1 MNYQIELRH
10 LLYFKVLAEELHFRR
25 AAEKLFIAQ
34 PGLSR
39 QIKQLE
45 ESYGVSLFERNKRNV
60 QLTEAGMYL
69 FTEVKELF
77 RHLDQIE
84 TQLLSFANGKISTLK
99 LGFIGSAVQT
109 ILPQLLV
116 TLKQQQPDIELS
128 LHELANETQLDLLEK
143 KELDLGFVRV
153 SETPHGLCSL
163 PIHTEHFSLVLPNNH
178 PLLKSPKP
186 TLYALKDES
195 FILFSKNYSHSYYD
209 LVMSI
214 FNDHAFLPKVTLRT
228 VNALTIF
235 NMVAQG
241 LGVAIVP
248 SSLKNGYHVD
258 VTFLELDTL
267 PQRTTLSLVWNAQ
280 NRNPGIPL
288 VIQIIASQLSK
299 NRDNITGI
307 IDKP

>member
-45 ESYGVSLFERNKRNV
+45 ESYGVTLFERNKRNV
-60 QLTEAGMYL
+60 QMTEAGMYL
-69 FTEVKELF
+69 FQEVKELF

-84 TQLLSFANGKISTLK
+84 TQLQSFANGKISTLK

-143 KELDLGFVRV
+143 KELDLGFVRL
-153 SETPHGLCSL
+153 SETPPGLCSL

-178 PLLKSPKP
+178 PLLKSPQPSLDAFKN
-186 TLYALKDES
+186 ES

-214 FNDHAFLPKVTLRT
+214 FSDHKFIPKVTLRT

-258 VTFLELDTL
+258 VTFLELKTL
-267 PQRTTLSLVWNAQ
+267 PQRTTLSLVWNAN

-288 VIQIIASQLSK
+288 VTQIITSQVKNGYNTSK
-299 NRDNITGI
+299 RVN
-307 IDKP
+307 KA

>member
-10 LLYFKVLAEELHFRR
+10 LLYFKILAEELHFRR
-25 AAEKLFIAQ
+25 AAERLFIAQ

-45 ESYGVSLFERNKRNV
+45 ENYRVTLFERNKRNV
-60 QLTEAGMYL
+60 ALTEAGKYL
-69 FTEVKELF
+69 FDEVKELF

-84 TQLLSFANGKISTLK
+84 TQLQSLANGKISTLK

-116 TLKQQQPDIELS
+116 TLKQKQPDIELA
-128 LHELANETQLDLLEK
+128 LHELANEVQLDMLQK
-143 KELDLGFVRV
+143 QELDFGFVRL
-153 SETPHGLCSL
+153 SEAPMGLNSI
-163 PIHTEHFSLVLPNNH
+163 PIYTEHFSLVLPNTH
-178 PLLKSPKP
+178 PVLQQDRLN
-186 TLYALKDES
+186 LYALKDES

-214 FNDHAFLPKVTLRT
+214 FQDHQFTPKVTLRT

-248 SSLKNGYHVD
+248 SSLKNGYHVN
-258 VTFLELDTL
+258 VTFLELDAL
-267 PQRTTLSLVWNAQ
+267 AQRTTLSLVWNTQ
-280 NRNPGIPL
+280 NRNPGIPFVL
-288 VIQIIASQLSK
+288 EIFASQ
-299 NRDNITGI
+299 T
-307 IDKP
+307 

>member
-45 ESYGVSLFERNKRNV
+45 ESYGVTLFERNKRNV
-60 QLTEAGMYL
+60 QMTEAGMYL
-69 FTEVKELF
+69 FQEVKELF

-84 TQLLSFANGKISTLK
+84 TQLQSFANGKISTLK

-116 TLKQQQPDIELS
+116 ILKQQQPDIELS

-143 KELDLGFVRV
+143 KELDLGFVRL
-153 SETPHGLCSL
+153 SETPPGLCSL
-163 PIHTEHFSLVLPNNH
+163 PIHTEHFSLVLPNDH
-178 PLLKSPKP
+178 PLLKSPQPSLDAFKN
-186 TLYALKDES
+186 ES

-214 FNDHAFLPKVTLRT
+214 FSDHKFIPKVTLRT

-258 VTFLELDTL
+258 VTFLELTTL

-288 VIQIIASQLSK
+288 VIQIIASQTNKAGPDTADINNNS
-299 NRDNITGI
+299 
-307 IDKP
+307 

>member
-10 LLYFKVLAEELHFRR
+10 LLYFKVLAEELHFRK

-45 ESYGVSLFERNKRNV
+45 VNYRVTLLERNKRHV
-60 QLTEAGMYL
+60 SLTEAGKYL
-69 FTEVKELF
+69 FDEVKELF

-84 TQLLSFANGKISTLK
+84 TQLQSLANGRISTLK

-109 ILPQLLV
+109 ILPQLLID
-116 TLKQQQPDIELS
+116 LKQKQPDIELS
-128 LHELANETQLDLLEK
+128 LHELANETQLDLIQK
-143 KELDLGFVRV
+143 KEIDFGFVRL
-153 SETPHGLCSL
+153 SDTPIGLDSL
-163 PIHTEHFSLVLPNNH
+163 PIYTEHFSLVLPKNH
-178 PLLKSPKP
+178 PLLKQKKSN
-186 TLYALKDES
+186 LYELKNES

-214 FNDHAFLPKVTLRT
+214 FQDHQFTPKVTLRT

-248 SSLKNGYHVD
+248 ASLKNGYQAD
-258 VTFLELDTL
+258 VCFLELDSL
-267 PQRTTLSLVWNAQ
+267 PQRTTLSLVWNTE
-280 NRNPGIPL
+280 NRNPGIPFVL
-288 VIQIIASQLSK
+288 DIITSQSLK
-299 NRDNITGI
+299 ALIAED
-307 IDKP
+307 

>member
-45 ESYGVSLFERNKRNV
+45 ESYGVTLFERNKRNV
-60 QLTEAGMYL
+60 QMTEAGIYL
-69 FTEVKELF
+69 FQEVKELF

-84 TQLLSFANGKISTLK
+84 TQLQSFANGKISTLK

-109 ILPQLLV
+109 ILPELLV
-116 TLKQQQPDIELS
+116 NLKQQQPDIELS

-143 KELDLGFVRV
+143 KELDLGFIRL
-153 SETPHGLCSL
+153 SETPPGLCSL

-178 PLLKSPKP
+178 PLLKSPQPSLDAFKN
-186 TLYALKDES
+186 ES

-214 FNDHAFLPKVTLRT
+214 FSDHKFIPKVTLRT

-258 VTFLELDTL
+258 VTFLELKTL
-267 PQRTTLSLVWNAQ
+267 PQRTTLSLVWNAN

-288 VIQIIASQLSK
+288 VTQIITSQVKNGYNTSK
-299 NRDNITGI
+299 RVN
-307 IDKP
+307 KA

>member
-10 LLYFKVLAEELHFRR
+10 LLYFKILAEELHFRR
-25 AAEKLFIAQ
+25 AAERLFIAQ

-45 ESYGVSLFERNKRNV
+45 ENYQVTLFERNKRNV
-60 QLTEAGMYL
+60 ALTEAGKYL
-69 FTEVKELF
+69 FDEVKELF

-84 TQLLSFANGKISTLK
+84 TQLQSLANGKISTLK

-116 TLKQQQPDIELS
+116 TLKQKQPDIELA
-128 LHELANETQLDLLEK
+128 LHELANEVQLDMLQK
-143 KELDLGFVRV
+143 QELDFGFVRL
-153 SETPHGLCSL
+153 SEAPMGLNSI
-163 PIHTEHFSLVLPNNH
+163 PIYTEHFSLVLPNTH
-178 PLLKSPKP
+178 PILQQDRLN
-186 TLYALKDES
+186 LYALKDES

-214 FNDHAFLPKVTLRT
+214 FQDHQFTPKVTLRT

-248 SSLKNGYHVD
+248 SSLKNGYHVN
-258 VTFLELDTL
+258 VTFLELDAL
-267 PQRTTLSLVWNAQ
+267 AQRTTLSLVWNTQ
-280 NRNPGIPL
+280 NRNPGIPFVL
-288 VIQIIASQLSK
+288 EIFASQ
-299 NRDNITGI
+299 T
-307 IDKP
+307 

>member
-10 LLYFKVLAEELHFRR
+10 LLYFKILAEELHFRR

-45 ESYGVSLFERNKRNV
+45 ESYGISLFERNKRNV

-84 TQLLSFANGKISTLK
+84 TQLQSLANGKISTLK

-109 ILPQLLV
+109 ILPQLLL
-116 TLKQQQPDIELS
+116 TLKQQQPDVELS

-143 KELDLGFVRV
+143 KELDLGFVRL
-153 SETPHGLCSL
+153 SETPLGLCSL

-178 PLLKSPKP
+178 PLLNSSQPS
-186 TLYALKDES
+186 LQALKDES

-214 FNDHAFLPKVTLRT
+214 FTDHKFIPKVTLRT

-258 VTFLELDTL
+258 VNFLELDTL

-280 NRNPGIPL
+280 NSNPGIPL
-288 VIQIIASQLSK
+288 VIQIITQTK
-299 NRDNITGI
+299 NDVDNT
-307 IDKP
+307 IDIKT

>member
-45 ESYGVSLFERNKRNV
+45 ESYGVTLFERNKRNV
-60 QLTEAGMYL
+60 QMTEAGMYL
-69 FTEVKELF
+69 FQEVKELF

-84 TQLLSFANGKISTLK
+84 TQLQSFANGKISTLK

-109 ILPQLLV
+109 ILPELLV
-116 TLKQQQPDIELS
+116 NLKQQQPDIELS

-143 KELDLGFVRV
+143 KELDLGFVRL
-153 SETPHGLCSL
+153 SETPPGLCSL

-178 PLLKSPKP
+178 PLLKSPQPSLDAFKN
-186 TLYALKDES
+186 ES

-214 FNDHAFLPKVTLRT
+214 FSDHKFIPKVTLRT

-258 VTFLELDTL
+258 VTFLELKTL
-267 PQRTTLSLVWNAQ
+267 PQRTTLSLVWNAN

-288 VIQIIASQLSK
+288 VTQIITSQVKNGYNTSK
-299 NRDNITGI
+299 RVN
-307 IDKP
+307 KA

>member
-45 ESYGVSLFERNKRNV
+45 ESYGVTLFERNKRNV
-60 QLTEAGMYL
+60 QMTEAGIYL
-69 FTEVKELF
+69 FQEVKELF

-84 TQLLSFANGKISTLK
+84 TQLQSFANGKISTLK

-109 ILPQLLV
+109 ILPELLV
-116 TLKQQQPDIELS
+116 NLKQQQPDIELS

-143 KELDLGFVRV
+143 KELDLGFVRL
-153 SETPHGLCSL
+153 SETPPGLCSL

-178 PLLKSPKP
+178 PLLKAPQPSLDAFKN
-186 TLYALKDES
+186 ES

-214 FNDHAFLPKVTLRT
+214 FSDHKFIPKVTLRT

-258 VTFLELDTL
+258 VTFLELKTL
-267 PQRTTLSLVWNAQ
+267 PQRTTLSLVWNAH

-288 VIQIIASQLSK
+288 VTQIITSQVKNGYNTSK
-299 NRDNITGI
+299 RGN
-307 IDKP
+307 KA

>member
-10 LLYFKVLAEELHFRR
+10 LLYFKVLAEELHFRK
-25 AAEKLFIAQ
+25 AAERLFIAQ

-45 ESYGVSLFERNKRNV
+45 ENYRVTLLERNKRHV
-60 QLTEAGMYL
+60 SLTEAGNYL
-69 FTEVKELF
+69 FDEVKELF

-84 TQLLSFANGKISTLK
+84 AQLQSLANGRISTLK

-109 ILPQLLV
+109 ILPQLLID
-116 TLKQQQPDIELS
+116 LKQKQPDIELS
-128 LHELANETQLDLLEK
+128 LHELANETQLDLIQK
-143 KELDLGFVRV
+143 KELDFGFVRL
-153 SETPHGLCSL
+153 SDTPIGLHSL
-163 PIHTEHFSLVLPNNH
+163 PIYTEHFSLVLPKSH
-178 PLLKSPKP
+178 PLLMQKKP
-186 TLYALKDES
+186 NLYELKNES

-214 FNDHAFLPKVTLRT
+214 FQDHQFTPKVTLRT

-248 SSLKNGYHVD
+248 ASLKNGYQVD
-258 VTFLELDTL
+258 VCFLELDSL
-267 PQRTTLSLVWNAQ
+267 PQRTTLSLVWNTE
-280 NRNPGIPL
+280 NRNPGIPFVL
-288 VIQIIASQLSK
+288 DIITSQSLK
-299 NRDNITGI
+299 ALIAED
-307 IDKP
+307 

>member
-45 ESYGVSLFERNKRNV
+45 ESYGVTLFERNKRNV
-60 QLTEAGMYL
+60 QMTEAGMYL
-69 FTEVKELF
+69 FQEVKELF

-84 TQLLSFANGKISTLK
+84 TQLQSFANGKISTLK

-143 KELDLGFVRV
+143 KELDLGFVRL
-153 SETPHGLCSL
+153 SETPPGLCSL
-163 PIHTEHFSLVLPNNH
+163 PIHTEHFSLVLPNDH
-178 PLLKSPKP
+178 PLLKSPQPSLDAFKN
-186 TLYALKDES
+186 ES

-214 FNDHAFLPKVTLRT
+214 FSDHKFIPKVTLRT

-258 VTFLELDTL
+258 VTFLELTTL

-288 VIQIIASQLSK
+288 VIQIIASQTNKAGPDTADINNNS
-299 NRDNITGI
+299 
-307 IDKP
+307 

>member
-10 LLYFKVLAEELHFRR
+10 LLYFKVLAEELHFRK
-25 AAEKLFIAQ
+25 AAERLFIAQ

-45 ESYGVSLFERNKRNV
+45 ENYHVTLFERNKRNV
-60 QLTEAGMYL
+60 SLTEAGGYL
-69 FTEVKELF
+69 FDEVKELF

-84 TQLLSFANGKISTLK
+84 TQLQSLANGKISTLK

-109 ILPQLLV
+109 ILPQLLL
-116 TLKQQQPDIELS
+116 TLKQKQPDIELS
-128 LHELANETQLDLLEK
+128 LHELANETQLDLIQK
-143 KELDLGFVRV
+143 KELDFGFVRL
-153 SETPHGLCSL
+153 SETPIGLHSL

-178 PLLKSPKP
+178 PLLKQEKP
-186 TLYALKDES
+186 DLYQLKDES

-214 FNDHAFLPKVTLRT
+214 FQDHQFTPKVTLRT

-235 NMVAQG
+235 NMVVQG

-248 SSLKNGYHVD
+248 ASLKNGYQVD
-258 VTFLELDTL
+258 VRFLELDGL
-267 PQRTTLSLVWNAQ
+267 AQRTTLSLVWNAE
-280 NRNPGIPL
+280 NRNPGIPFVL
-288 VIQIIASQLSK
+288 DIIASQGLK
-299 NRDNITGI
+299 AIIT
-307 IDKP
+307 DT

>member
-10 LLYFKVLAEELHFRR
+10 LLYFKVLAEELHFRK
-25 AAEKLFIAQ
+25 AAERLFIAQ

-45 ESYGVSLFERNKRNV
+45 ENYRVTLLERNKRHV
-60 QLTEAGMYL
+60 SLTEAGNYL
-69 FTEVKELF
+69 FDEVKELF

-84 TQLLSFANGKISTLK
+84 TQLQSLANGRISTLK

-109 ILPQLLV
+109 ILPQLLID
-116 TLKQQQPDIELS
+116 LKQKQPDIELS
-128 LHELANETQLDLLEK
+128 LHELANETQLDLIQK
-143 KELDLGFVRV
+143 KELDFGFVRL
-153 SETPHGLCSL
+153 SDTPIGLHSL
-163 PIHTEHFSLVLPNNH
+163 PIYTEHFSLVLPKNH
-178 PLLKSPKP
+178 PLLKQKKP
-186 TLYALKDES
+186 NLYELKNES

-214 FNDHAFLPKVTLRT
+214 FRDHQFTPKVTLRT

-248 SSLKNGYHVD
+248 ASLKNGYQVD
-258 VTFLELDTL
+258 VCFLELDSL
-267 PQRTTLSLVWNAQ
+267 PQRTTLSLVWNAE
-280 NRNPGIPL
+280 NRNPGIPFVL
-288 VIQIIASQLSK
+288 DIITSQSLK
-299 NRDNITGI
+299 ALIAED
-307 IDKP
+307 

>member
-10 LLYFKVLAEELHFRR
+10 LLYFKILAEELHFRR
-25 AAEKLFIAQ
+25 AAERLFIAQ

-45 ESYGVSLFERNKRNV
+45 ENYQVTLFERNKRNV
-60 QLTEAGMYL
+60 ALTEAGKYL
-69 FTEVKELF
+69 LDEVKELF

-84 TQLLSFANGKISTLK
+84 TQLQSLANGKISTLK

-116 TLKQQQPDIELS
+116 TLKQKQPDIELA
-128 LHELANETQLDLLEK
+128 LHELANEVQLDMLQK
-143 KELDLGFVRV
+143 QELDFGFVRL
-153 SETPHGLCSL
+153 SEAPMGLNSI
-163 PIHTEHFSLVLPNNH
+163 PIYTEHFSLVLPNTH
-178 PLLKSPKP
+178 PILQQDRLN
-186 TLYALKDES
+186 LYALKDES

-214 FNDHAFLPKVTLRT
+214 FQDHQFTPKVTLRT

-248 SSLKNGYHVD
+248 SSLKNGYHVN
-258 VTFLELDTL
+258 VTFLELDAL
-267 PQRTTLSLVWNAQ
+267 AQRTTLSLVWNTQ
-280 NRNPGIPL
+280 NRNPGIPFVL
-288 VIQIIASQLSK
+288 EIFASQ
-299 NRDNITGI
+299 T
-307 IDKP
+307 

>member
-10 LLYFKVLAEELHFRR
+10 LLYFKVLAEELHFRK
-25 AAEKLFIAQ
+25 AAERLFIAQ

-45 ESYGVSLFERNKRNV
+45 ENYQVTLFERNKRNV
-60 QLTEAGMYL
+60 SLTEAGAYL
-69 FTEVKELF
+69 FDEVKELF
-77 RHLDQIE
+77 RHMDQIE
-84 TQLLSFANGKISTLK
+84 TQLQSLANGKISTLK

-116 TLKQQQPDIELS
+116 TLKQKQPDIELS
-128 LHELANETQLDLLEK
+128 LHELANEIQLNLIQK
-143 KELDLGFVRV
+143 KELDFGFVRLTA
-153 SETPHGLCSL
+153 TPIGLHSL

-178 PLLKSPKP
+178 PMLEQEKPDLYQLKN
-186 TLYALKDES
+186 ES

-214 FNDHAFLPKVTLRT
+214 FQDHQFTPKVTLRT

-248 SSLKNGYHVD
+248 ASLKNGYQVD
-258 VTFLELDTL
+258 VRFLELDSL
-267 PQRTTLSLVWNAQ
+267 AQRTTLSLVWNAE
-280 NRNPGIPL
+280 NRNPGIPFVL
-288 VIQIIASQLSK
+288 DIIASQGLK
-299 NRDNITGI
+299 AVITET
-307 IDKP
+307 

>member
-45 ESYGVSLFERNKRNV
+45 ESYGVTLFERNKRNV
-60 QLTEAGMYL
+60 QMTEAGIYL
-69 FTEVKELF
+69 FQEVKELF

-84 TQLLSFANGKISTLK
+84 TQLQSFANGKISTLK

-109 ILPQLLV
+109 ILPELLV
-116 TLKQQQPDIELS
+116 NLKQQQPDIELS

-143 KELDLGFVRV
+143 KELDLGFVRL
-153 SETPHGLCSL
+153 SETPPGLSSL
-163 PIHTEHFSLVLPNNH
+163 PIHTEHFSLVLPNDH
-178 PLLKSPKP
+178 PLLKSPQPSLDAFKN
-186 TLYALKDES
+186 ES

-214 FNDHAFLPKVTLRT
+214 FSDHKFIPKVTLRT

-258 VTFLELDTL
+258 VTFLELNNL
-267 PQRTTLSLVWNAQ
+267 RQRTTLSLVWNAH

-288 VIQIIASQLSK
+288 VTQIITSQVK
-299 NRDNITGI
+299 NGYNTAKRDN
-307 IDKP
+307 KA

>member
-45 ESYGVSLFERNKRNV
+45 ESYGVALFERNKRNV
-60 QLTEAGMYL
+60 QMTEAGIYL
-69 FTEVKELF
+69 FAEVKELF

-84 TQLLSFANGKISTLK
+84 TQLQSFANGKISTLK

-109 ILPQLLV
+109 ILPELLLN
-116 TLKQQQPDIELS
+116 LKQQQPDIELA

-143 KELDLGFVRV
+143 KELDLGFVRL
-153 SETPHGLCSL
+153 SETPPGLCSL
-163 PIHTEHFSLVLPNNH
+163 PIHTEHFSLVLPNDH
-178 PLLKSPKP
+178 PLLNSPKAS
-186 TLYALKDES
+186 LDALKDES

-214 FNDHAFLPKVTLRT
+214 FSDHKFIPKVTLRT

-258 VTFLELDTL
+258 VTFLELNGL

-288 VIQIIASQLSK
+288 VTQIITSK
-299 NRDNITGI
+299 LKYGYNTSKRDN
-307 IDKP
+307 

>member
-1 MNYQIELRH
+1 
-10 LLYFKVLAEELHFRR
+10 
-25 AAEKLFIAQ
+25 
-34 PGLSR
+34 
-39 QIKQLE
+39 
-45 ESYGVSLFERNKRNV
+45 
-60 QLTEAGMYL
+60 MYL
-69 FTEVKELF
+69 FQEVKELF

-84 TQLLSFANGKISTLK
+84 TQLQSFANGKISTLK

-109 ILPQLLV
+109 ILPELLV
-116 TLKQQQPDIELS
+116 NLKQQQPDIELS

-143 KELDLGFVRV
+143 KELDLGFVRL
-153 SETPHGLCSL
+153 SETPPGLCSL
-163 PIHTEHFSLVLPNNH
+163 PIHTEHFSLVLPNDH
-178 PLLKSPKP
+178 PLLKSPQPSLDAFKN
-186 TLYALKDES
+186 ES

-214 FNDHAFLPKVTLRT
+214 FSDHKFIPKVTLRT

-258 VTFLELDTL
+258 VTFLELNTL

-288 VIQIIASQLSK
+288 VVQIIASQTNK
-299 NRDNITGI
+299 AGPDTAGI
-307 IDKP
+307 NNNS

>member
-10 LLYFKVLAEELHFRR
+10 LLYFKVLAEELHFRK
-25 AAEKLFIAQ
+25 AAERLFIAQ

-45 ESYGVSLFERNKRNV
+45 ENYQVTLFERNKRNV
-60 QLTEAGMYL
+60 SLTEAGAYL
-69 FTEVKELF
+69 FDEVKELF
-77 RHLDQIE
+77 RHMDQIE
-84 TQLLSFANGKISTLK
+84 TQLQSLANGKISTLK

-116 TLKQQQPDIELS
+116 TLKQKQPDIELS
-128 LHELANETQLDLLEK
+128 LHELANEIQLDLIQK
-143 KELDLGFVRV
+143 KELDFGFVRLT
-153 SETPHGLCSL
+153 ETPIGLHSL

-178 PLLKSPKP
+178 PMLEQEKLDLYQLKN
-186 TLYALKDES
+186 ES

-214 FNDHAFLPKVTLRT
+214 FQDHQFTPKVTLRT

-248 SSLKNGYHVD
+248 ASLKNGYQVD
-258 VTFLELDTL
+258 VRFLELDSL
-267 PQRTTLSLVWNAQ
+267 AQRTTLSLVWNAE
-280 NRNPGIPL
+280 NRNPGIPFVL
-288 VIQIIASQLSK
+288 DIIASQGLK
-299 NRDNITGI
+299 AVITET
-307 IDKP
+307 

>member
-45 ESYGVSLFERNKRNV
+45 ESYGVTLFERNKRNV
-60 QLTEAGMYL
+60 QMTEAGIYL
-69 FTEVKELF
+69 FQEVKELF

-84 TQLLSFANGKISTLK
+84 TQLQSFANGKISTLK

-109 ILPQLLV
+109 ILPELLV
-116 TLKQQQPDIELS
+116 NLKQHQPDIELS

-143 KELDLGFVRV
+143 KELDLGFVRL
-153 SETPHGLCSL
+153 SETPPGLHSL
-163 PIHTEHFSLVLPNNH
+163 PIHTEHFSLVLPNDH
-178 PLLKSPKP
+178 PLLKSPQP
-186 TLYALKDES
+186 SLDALKDES

-214 FNDHAFLPKVTLRT
+214 FSDHKFIPKVTLRT

-258 VTFLELDTL
+258 VTFLELNTL

-288 VIQIIASQLSK
+288 VTQIITSQVKKGYNTS
-299 NRDNITGI
+299 NRANEA
-307 IDKP
+307 

>member
-1 MNYQIELRH
+1 MNYQIEFRH

-25 AAEKLFIAQ
+25 AAERLFIAQ

-45 ESYGVSLFERNKRNV
+45 EYYGVLLFERTKRNV
-60 QLTEAGMYL
+60 MLTEAGMYL
-69 FTEVKELF
+69 FKEAQELF
-77 RHLDQIE
+77 RHLAQIE
-84 TQLLSFANGKISTLK
+84 TQLQSYANGKISTLK

-109 ILPQLLV
+109 ILPELLIN
-116 TLKQQQPDIELS
+116 LKKQQPDIELS

-143 KELDLGFVRV
+143 RELDLGFVRL
-153 SETPHGLCSL
+153 SEVPLGLSSQ
-163 PIHTEHFSLVLPNNH
+163 PIYTEHFSLVLPNNH
-178 PLLKSPKP
+178 PLLISPQP
-186 TLYALKDES
+186 SLDALKDES

-214 FNDHAFLPKVTLRT
+214 FSDHKFIPKVTLRT

-241 LGVAIVP
+241 IGVAIVP
-248 SSLKNGYHVD
+248 SSLKNGYHVN
-258 VTFLELDTL
+258 VSFLELDAL

-288 VIQIIASQLSK
+288 VVELMNLQVNNA
-299 NRDNITGI
+299 
-307 IDKP
+307 

>member
-45 ESYGVSLFERNKRNV
+45 ESYGVPLFERNKRNV
-60 QLTEAGMYL
+60 QMTEAGIYL
-69 FTEVKELF
+69 FQEVKELF

-84 TQLLSFANGKISTLK
+84 TQLQSFANGKISTLK

-109 ILPQLLV
+109 ILPELLV
-116 TLKQQQPDIELS
+116 NLKQQQPDIELS
-128 LHELANETQLDLLEK
+128 LHELANETQLDMLEK
-143 KELDLGFVRV
+143 KELDLGFVRL
-153 SETPHGLCSL
+153 SETPPGLCSL
-163 PIHTEHFSLVLPNNH
+163 PIHTEPFSLVLPNDH
-178 PLLKSPKP
+178 PLLKSSQPS
-186 TLYALKDES
+186 LDALKDES

-214 FNDHAFLPKVTLRT
+214 FSDHKFIPKVTLRT

-258 VTFLELDTL
+258 VTFLELNRL

-288 VIQIIASQLSK
+288 VTQIITSQVKNGYNTSK
-299 NRDNITGI
+299 QGNKT
-307 IDKP
+307 

>member
-1 MNYQIELRH
+1 M
-10 LLYFKVLAEELHFRR
+10 
-25 AAEKLFIAQ
+25 
-34 PGLSR
+34 
-39 QIKQLE
+39 
-45 ESYGVSLFERNKRNV
+45 
-60 QLTEAGMYL
+60 TEAGIYL
-69 FTEVKELF
+69 FAEVKELF

-84 TQLLSFANGKISTLK
+84 TQLQSFANGKISTLK

-109 ILPQLLV
+109 ILPELLLN
-116 TLKQQQPDIELS
+116 LKQQQPDIELS

-143 KELDLGFVRV
+143 KELDLGFVRL
-153 SETPHGLCSL
+153 SETPPGLCSL
-163 PIHTEHFSLVLPNNH
+163 PIHTEHFSLVLPNDH
-178 PLLKSPKP
+178 PLLNSPKAS
-186 TLYALKDES
+186 LDALKDES
-195 FILFSKNYSHSYYD
+195 FILFSKNSSHSYYD

-214 FNDHAFLPKVTLRT
+214 FSDHKFIPKVTLRT

-258 VTFLELDTL
+258 VTFLELNGL

-288 VIQIIASQLSK
+288 VTQIITSQLKYGYNTSK
-299 NRDNITGI
+299 RDN
-307 IDKP
+307 

>member
-10 LLYFKVLAEELHFRR
+10 LLYFKVLAEELHFRK
-25 AAEKLFIAQ
+25 AAERLFIAQ

-45 ESYGVSLFERNKRNV
+45 ENYGVVLFERNKRNV
-60 QLTEAGMYL
+60 SLTEAGIYL
-69 FTEVKELF
+69 FEEVRTLF
-77 RHLDQIE
+77 RHLDQME
-84 TQLLSFANGKISTLK
+84 TQLQSLANGKISTLK

-109 ILPQLLV
+109 ILPQLLIN
-116 TLKQQQPDIELS
+116 LKQNQPDIELS
-128 LHELANETQLDLLEK
+128 LHELANEVQLELIQK
-143 KELDLGFVRV
+143 KELDFGFVRL
-153 SETPHGLCSL
+153 SEIPIGLHSI

-178 PLLKSPKP
+178 PLLTQKKP
-186 TLYALKDES
+186 DLYTLKDES

-214 FNDHAFLPKVTLRT
+214 FQDHQFTPKVTLRT

-248 SSLKNGYHVD
+248 ASLKNGYQVD
-258 VTFLELDTL
+258 VGFLELENL
-267 PQRTTLSLVWNAQ
+267 PQRTTLSLVWNAE
-280 NRNPGIPL
+280 NRNPGIPFVL
-288 VIQIIASQLSK
+288 DIIASQGLKTIQMES
-299 NRDNITGI
+299 
-307 IDKP
+307 

>member
-10 LLYFKVLAEELHFRR
+10 LLYFKVLAEELHFRK
-25 AAEKLFIAQ
+25 AAERLFIAQ

-45 ESYGVSLFERNKRNV
+45 ENYRVTLLERNKRHV
-60 QLTEAGMYL
+60 SLTEAGNYL
-69 FTEVKELF
+69 FDEVKELF

-84 TQLLSFANGKISTLK
+84 AQLQSLANGRISTLK

-109 ILPQLLV
+109 ILPQLLID
-116 TLKQQQPDIELS
+116 LKQKQPDIELS
-128 LHELANETQLDLLEK
+128 LHELANETQLDLIQK
-143 KELDLGFVRV
+143 KELDFGFVRL
-153 SETPHGLCSL
+153 SDTPIGLHSL
-163 PIHTEHFSLVLPNNH
+163 PIYTEHFSLVLPKNH
-178 PLLKSPKP
+178 PLLMQKKP
-186 TLYALKDES
+186 NLYELKNES

-214 FNDHAFLPKVTLRT
+214 FRDHQFTPKVTLRT

-248 SSLKNGYHVD
+248 ASLKNGYQVD
-258 VTFLELDTL
+258 VCFLELDSL
-267 PQRTTLSLVWNAQ
+267 PQRTTLSLVWNTE
-280 NRNPGIPL
+280 NRNPGIPFVL
-288 VIQIIASQLSK
+288 DIITSQSLK
-299 NRDNITGI
+299 ALIAEY
-307 IDKP
+307 

>member
-45 ESYGVSLFERNKRNV
+45 ESYGVTLFERNKRNV
-60 QLTEAGMYL
+60 QMTEAGLYL
-69 FTEVKELF
+69 FQEVKELF

-84 TQLLSFANGKISTLK
+84 TQLQSFANGKISTLK

-109 ILPQLLV
+109 ILPELLV
-116 TLKQQQPDIELS
+116 NLKQQQPDIELT

-143 KELDLGFVRV
+143 KELDLGFVRL
-153 SETPHGLCSL
+153 SETPPGLCSL
-163 PIHTEHFSLVLPNNH
+163 PIHTEHFSLVLPNDH
-178 PLLKSPKP
+178 PLLKSPRASLDAFKN
-186 TLYALKDES
+186 ES

-214 FNDHAFLPKVTLRT
+214 FSDHKFIPKVTLRT

-258 VTFLELDTL
+258 VTFLELKTL
-267 PQRTTLSLVWNAQ
+267 PQRTTLSLVWNAN

-288 VIQIIASQLSK
+288 VTQIITSQVKNGYNTSK
-299 NRDNITGI
+299 RVN
-307 IDKP
+307 KA

>member
-45 ESYGVSLFERNKRNV
+45 ESYGVTLFERNKRNV
-60 QLTEAGMYL
+60 QMTEAGMYL
-69 FTEVKELF
+69 FQEVKELF

-84 TQLLSFANGKISTLK
+84 TQLQSFANGKISTLK

-143 KELDLGFVRV
+143 KELDLGFVRL
-153 SETPHGLCSL
+153 SETPPGLCSL

-178 PLLKSPKP
+178 PLLKSPQPSLDAFKN
-186 TLYALKDES
+186 ES

-214 FNDHAFLPKVTLRT
+214 FSDHKFIPKVTLRT

-258 VTFLELDTL
+258 VTFLELTTL

-288 VIQIIASQLSK
+288 VIQIIASQTNKAGPDTASI
-299 NRDNITGI
+299 NNNS
-307 IDKP
+307 

>member
-45 ESYGVSLFERNKRNV
+45 ESYGVTLFERNKRNV
-60 QLTEAGMYL
+60 QMTEAGLYL
-69 FTEVKELF
+69 FQEVKELF

-84 TQLLSFANGKISTLK
+84 TQLQSFANGKISTLK

-143 KELDLGFVRV
+143 KELDLGFVRL
-153 SETPHGLCSL
+153 SETPPGLCSL

-178 PLLKSPKP
+178 PLLKSPQPSLDAFKN
-186 TLYALKDES
+186 ES

-214 FNDHAFLPKVTLRT
+214 FSDHKFIPKVTLRT

-258 VTFLELDTL
+258 VTFLELKTL
-267 PQRTTLSLVWNAQ
+267 PQRTTLSLVWNAN

-288 VIQIIASQLSK
+288 VTQIITSQVKNGYNTSK
-299 NRDNITGI
+299 RVN
-307 IDKP
+307 KA